1 MQGLSAPHPRL
12 RPDAAHPVGEARDEA
27 EVLNDVLLADKSD
40 WNLSARRYR
49 QRHAEEALGH
59 EDALGVVSQRP
70 VPDVRGDALGLV
82 EKAVEGDVVVRLTTL
97 AA

>member
-1 MQGLSAPHPRL
+1 M
-12 RPDAAHPVGEARDEA
+12 
-27 EVLNDVLLADKSD
+27 LLADKSD

-70 VPDVRGDALGLV
+70 VPEVRGDALGLV
-82 EKAVEGDVVVRLTTL
+82 EKAVEGDVVVRHTAPAADRRERVVVRMSHDGLTSC
-97 AA
+97 AGGYWSR